1 MTKSLLDKLSFV
13 NNTRRNHAL
22 EHATLKVLAE
32 HYPGMKLAGVSNP
45 KGFFLFA
52 DLPTEVVTDAVLKAQ
67 KRLNAGEA
75 DLAIHPHCGTNMVT
89 SSLLAAASAWLLLY
103 GSSGTRKPKWYNY
116 IFAISFAIPVYIF
129 SEPLGP
135 KLQKTVTTKADLG
148 DLAVKLVESNGYGKS
163 LIHFIHTE
171 K

>member
-1 MTKSLLDKLSFV
+1 MTPNLMDKLSFV

-22 EHATLKVLAE
+22 EHATLKLLE
-32 HYPGMKLAGVSNP
+32 EFYPGTKMAGISNP

-67 KRLNAGEA
+67 KRLAAGEN
-75 DLAIHPHCGTNMVT
+75 DLAIHPRCGTNLIT
-89 SSLLAAASAWLLLY
+89 SSLLAAATAWLLLY

-116 IFAISFAIPVYIF
+116 LFAISFAIPVYIF

-135 KLQKTVTTKADLG
+135 RMQKLITTNPDLG
-148 DLAVKLVESNGYGKS
+148 EISVKLVESSGYGKS
-163 LIHFIHTE
+163 LVHFIHTGS
-171 K
+171 

>member
-1 MTKSLLDKLSFV
+1 MTDKLLDQLPFL

-22 EHATLKVLAE
+22 EHATLKVLE
-32 HYPGMKLAGVSNP
+32 ECYPGTKMAGVSNP

-67 KRLNAGEA
+67 KRLAAGEA
-75 DLAIHPHCGTNMVT
+75 GLAIHPHCGTNVVT

-103 GSSGTRKPKWYNY
+103 SSSSTRKPKWYNY
-116 IFAISFAIPVYIF
+116 LFAISFAIPVYIF

-135 KLQKTVTTKADLG
+135 KVQKMVTTKADLG

-163 LIHFIHTE
+163 LVHFIHTE
-171 K
+171 N

>member
-1 MTKSLLDKLSFV
+1 MSESLLDKLSFV

-22 EHATLKVLAE
+22 EHATLKVLE
-32 HYPGMKLAGVSNP
+32 ELYPGMRMAGISSP
-45 KGFFLFA
+45 QGFFLFA
-52 DLPTEVVTDAVLKAQ
+52 DLPTEIVTDAVLKAQ

-75 DLAIHPHCGTNMVT
+75 ELAIHPHCGTNTVT
-89 SSLLAAASAWLLLY
+89 SSLLAAATAWILLY

-116 IFAISFAIPVYIF
+116 LFAISFAIPVYIF

-135 KLQKTVTTKADLG
+135 KVQKMVTTKADLG
-148 DLAVKLVESNGYGKS
+148 DMAVKLVESNGYGKS
-163 LIHFIHTE
+163 LVHYIHTG

>member
-1 MTKSLLDKLSFV
+1 MTDNLLDQVPFV

-22 EHATLKVLAE
+22 EHATLKVLEE
-32 HYPGMKLAGVSNP
+32 HYPGMKMAGVSNP

-67 KRLNAGEA
+67 KRLAAGES
-75 DLAIHPHCGTNMVT
+75 DLAIHPHCGTNVVT
-89 SSLLAAASAWLLLY
+89 SSLLAAATAWLLLY
-103 GSSGTRKPKWYNY
+103 GSSGIRKPKWYNY

-135 KLQKTVTTKADLG
+135 KVQKMVTTNANLG
-148 DLAVKLVESNGYGKS
+148 DLSVKLVESNGYGKS
-163 LIHFIHTE
+163 LVHFIQTGR
-171 K
+171 

>member
-1 MTKSLLDKLSFV
+1 MTESPLVKISFV

-22 EHATLKVLAE
+22 EHATLKVLE
-32 HYPGMKLAGVSNP
+32 ECYPGMRMAGVSNP
-45 KGFFLFA
+45 KGFLLLA

-67 KRLNAGEA
+67 KRLVAGEE
-75 DLAIHPHCGTNMVT
+75 DLAIHPHCGTNVVT
-89 SSLLAAASAWLLLY
+89 SSLLAAVSAWILLY

-116 IFAISFAIPVYIF
+116 LFAISFAIPIYIF

-135 KLQKTVTTKADLG
+135 KVQKLVTTKADLG

-163 LIHFIHTE
+163 LVHFIHTG

>member
-1 MTKSLLDKLSFV
+1 MSKSILDDLPFI

-22 EHATLKVLAE
+22 EHATLKVLEE
-32 HYPGMKLAGVSNP
+32 HYPGTKMAGVSNP

-52 DLPTEVVTDAVLKAQ
+52 DIPTEVVTDAVLKAQ
-67 KRLNAGEA
+67 KRLAAGEA
-75 DLAIHPHCGTNMVT
+75 DLAIHAHCGTNVVT

-116 IFAISFAIPVYIF
+116 IYAVSFAIPIYIF
-129 SEPLGP
+129 SKPLGP
-135 KLQKTVTTKADLG
+135 KVQKLLTTNADLG
-148 DLAVKLVESNGYGKS
+148 ELSVKLVESNGYGKS
-163 LIHFIHTE
+163 LVHFIHTG

>member
-1 MTKSLLDKLSFV
+1 MTENLLDKIPFV

-22 EHATLKVLAE
+22 EHATLKVLEE
-32 HYPGMKLAGVSNP
+32 HYPGTKMAGASNP
-45 KGFFLFA
+45 QGFFLIA
-52 DLPTEVVTDAVLKAQ
+52 ALPTEIVTDAVLKAQ
-67 KRLNAGEA
+67 KRLIAGEEG
-75 DLAIHPHCGTNMVT
+75 LAIHPHCGTNMVT
-89 SSLLAAASAWLLLY
+89 SSLLAGATAWLLLY

-116 IFAISFAIPVYIF
+116 LFAISFAIPVYIF

-135 KLQKTVTTKADLG
+135 KVQKLVTTNADLG

-163 LIHFIHTE
+163 LVHFVHTG

>member
-1 MTKSLLDKLSFV
+1 MTDNLLDQVPFV

-22 EHATLKVLAE
+22 EHATLKVLEE
-32 HYPGMKLAGVSNP
+32 HYPGMKMAGVSNP

-67 KRLNAGEA
+67 KRLAAGES
-75 DLAIHPHCGTNMVT
+75 DLAIHPHCGTNVVT
-89 SSLLAAASAWLLLY
+89 SSLLAAATAWLLLY
-103 GSSGTRKPKWYNY
+103 GSSGIRKPKWYNY

-135 KLQKTVTTKADLG
+135 KVQKMLTTNANLG
-148 DLAVKLVESNGYGKS
+148 DLSVKLVESNGYGKS
-163 LIHFIHTE
+163 LVHFIQTGR
-171 K
+171 